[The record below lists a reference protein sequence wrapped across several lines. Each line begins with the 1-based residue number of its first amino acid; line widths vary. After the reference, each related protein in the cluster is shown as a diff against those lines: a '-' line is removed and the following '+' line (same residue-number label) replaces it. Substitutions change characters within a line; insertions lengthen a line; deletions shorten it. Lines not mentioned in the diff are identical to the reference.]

1 MYVTRAGSGNP
12 PLFFVHGLA
21 CDATDWRAQLDAFSP
36 RTTVAAC
43 DLPGHGASPAVPA
56 DCTIEAY
63 GRAVADALTELR
75 LPPAILV
82 GHSMGCR
89 VVLAANRARPDAVAG
104 LVLVDGSRIG
114 AGDPEAAGQAMADEV
129 AGDGYPRFMR
139 QFFES
144 MFVPSSDPVLAQ
156 AIIDRALR
164 MPAGLGRPLLR
175 DLAGWDAGQVED
187 ALDAVGVPVLAI
199 QSTTMD
205 TARERGLAHNGIELS
220 LDRPRPHPPARGCR
234 RDTARHKPLPADRTG
249 RRRQRGDRRVHDE
262 RAAVPARG
270 PDADMRLGL
279 HALGIGSGS
288 QRAVIEAVARAAE
301 QHGFATLWSG
311 EHVVM
316 VDESTSRYPYAED
329 GKIAVPAVADWIDP
343 MVCLSFAAAA
353 TTTIGLATGVLLL
366 PKHNP
371 VIIAKQAASLD
382 KLSGGR
388 FTLGIGI
395 GWSREEFD
403 ALGIPFER
411 RAART
416 ADYVAATGPSGVTTS
431 PPTAGSSQLLAIRV
445 NPKPLRD
452 GRIPVVLG
460 GNSEP
465 ALRRVAQWGDGWY
478 GFNLHDV
485 DDAAVKLDSLS
496 RLCREAGRDPDEL
509 RLAVALRDPQPA
521 DAGRLAELG
530 VDELVLVAS
539 PPDDPTQAGDW
550 VSGLA
555 ADWQ

>member
-1 MYVTRAGSGNP
+1 
-12 PLFFVHGLA
+12 
-21 CDATDWRAQLDAFSP
+21 
-36 RTTVAAC
+36 
-43 DLPGHGASPAVPA
+43 
-56 DCTIEAY
+56 
-63 GRAVADALTELR
+63 
-75 LPPAILV
+75 
-82 GHSMGCR
+82 
-89 VVLAANRARPDAVAG
+89 
-104 LVLVDGSRIG
+104 
-114 AGDPEAAGQAMADEV
+114 
-129 AGDGYPRFMR
+129 
-139 QFFES
+139 
-144 MFVPSSDPVLAQ
+144 
-156 AIIDRALR
+156 
-164 MPAGLGRPLLR
+164 
-175 DLAGWDAGQVED
+175 
-187 ALDAVGVPVLAI
+187 
-199 QSTTMD
+199 
-205 TARERGLAHNGIELS
+205 
-220 LDRPRPHPPARGCR
+220 
-234 RDTARHKPLPADRTG
+234 
-249 RRRQRGDRRVHDE
+249 
-262 RAAVPARG
+262 
-270 PDADMRLGL
+270 MRLGL

-288 QRAVIEAVARAAE
+288 ERAVIEAVARAAE
-301 QHGFATLWSG
+301 QHSFATLWSG

-316 VDESTSRYPYAED
+316 VDESASRYPYADD

-343 MVCLSFAAAA
+343 VVCLSFAAAA

-366 PKHNP
+366 PEHNP

-416 ADYVAATGPSGVTTS
+416 ADYVAAMRDIWRDDIASHSGEFTNF
-431 PPTAGSSQLLAIRV
+431 SSIRV

-485 DDAAVKLDSLS
+485 DDAAAKLDTLS
-496 RLCREAGRDPDEL
+496 RLCREAGRDRSEL

-539 PPDDPTQAGDW
+539 PPDDPAQAGDW